1 MSSNDD
7 EQDKALT
14 LRKILDSKWTIW
26 GIVFV
31 AILLLCATAT
41 VTFAMRQRA
50 AAKPTMY
57 SPMSEV
63 ESKYDMAHMQVTS
76 SDGLGVDAA
85 STSVVTPDAGSA
97 TTTQTATPATTAPK
111 IGPAPSANEVAPLQS
126 VSNALSNSPV
136 SLQAGVDVQSGA
148 SVNVNAGSN
157 LNW

>member
-97 TTTQTATPATTAPK
+97 ATPATTAPK